1 MVRGSQSR
9 HPILKKPITKKG
21 WWSGSRCKSWV
32 QFQYWKKKKG
42 GSGEGL
48 VKEVQEKE
56 AADQWEAYESLK
68 EPLKVILEKKTDKSI
83 P

>member
-1 MVRGSQSR
+1 VAQGVSPEFSSS
-9 HPILKKPITKKG
+9 TE
-21 WWSGSRCKSWV
+21 
-32 QFQYWKKKKG
+32 KKKKG

-48 VKEVQEKE
+48 VEEVQEKE